1 MSHFNQCTI
10 ALSTH
15 YKLHRCLKMFEMTDI
30 SLAQIRQRFAS
41 VKRTRRTFTLV
52 AQLFRKQTY
61 KLMYAGIVADA
72 AGTNLIFSFLKT
84 TAVTTGLRRVMTQ
97 KQFSSSRT
105 SGTQRSRS
113 SWYLTLSRHA
123 HRAISL
129 SIDLQSVSEK
139 YSFFYAREL

>member
-1 MSHFNQCTI
+1 MYNSSFDTLQIAPMSQNVRNDRYQ
-10 ALSTH
+10 SSSGSP
-15 YKLHRCLKMFEMTDI
+15 K
-30 SLAQIRQRFAS
+30 

-84 TAVTTGLRRVMTQ
+84 TAVTTGSRRVTTQ

-113 SWYLTLSRHA
+113 PWYLTLSHYV

-129 SIDLQSVSEK
+129 FIDFQSVSEK
-139 YSFFYAREL
+139 YSFFHARGL

>member
-10 ALSTH
+10 TLSTH

-30 SLAQIRQRFAS
+30 SLAQVRQRFAS

-84 TAVTTGLRRVMTQ
+84 TAVTTGSRRVTTQ

-113 SWYLTLSRHA
+113 PWYLTLSRRV

-129 SIDLQSVSEK
+129 FIDLQSVSEK
-139 YSFFYAREL
+139 YSFFHAREL